1 MNRKNTEKMRDE
13 DEKQELLC
21 PLLLVDVEG
30 GCWGG
35 RRSGLALLGL
45 AGLVIVVAPQAVSV
59 TRPEN
64 SPAISSKKVF
74 FKRTPK
80 LSGAW

>member
-30 GCWGG
+30 GGG